1 MEPRATA
8 LNRAHEHAVAWLES
22 LDGRAV
28 PPAASPDDVAAL
40 LGAELPDG
48 PSDPVEVIDLLAR
61 ASEGGLTAIPSGRFF
76 GFVMGGTH
84 PAALAA
90 DWLVSAWDQNAGM
103 RAVTPAHSAV
113 EDVTSAWLL
122 DLLDLP
128 PAAGVGFVTGATMAN
143 FTCLASARDE
153 VLRRAGWDA
162 DTDGL
167 HGAPPVRVLVGEER
181 HDSVDLVLRYL
192 GLGRPEAVAADE
204 QGRVRPD
211 ALAAALASGGSGP
224 TIVALQAGNVHSGA
238 FDPFAETIRTA
249 HDHDAWVHVDGAFG
263 LFAAA
268 SDRLRHL
275 TTGFA
280 AADSWGTDA
289 HKTLNVPYDC
299 GIAIVRDPVA
309 MKAAMGMHGDYLIQD
324 ADKGDSFERVPELS
338 RRARALPVWAVLR
351 SLGRSGVAEL
361 VDGLARHAR
370 TFADRLSAIEGVEVL
385 NDVDYTQVCVSFG
398 SDERTREV
406 VRRVLDDGTAWMSGS
421 QWQGRAVLRI
431 SVSNWSTTDEDVERS
446 LEALERIAADVP

>member
-1 MEPRATA
+1 
-8 LNRAHEHAVAWLES
+8 
-22 LDGRAV
+22 
-28 PPAASPDDVAAL
+28 
-40 LGAELPDG
+40 
-48 PSDPVEVIDLLAR
+48 
-61 ASEGGLTAIPSGRFF
+61 
-76 GFVMGGTH
+76 
-84 PAALAA
+84 
-90 DWLVSAWDQNAGM
+90 
-103 RAVTPAHSAV
+103 
-113 EDVTSAWLL
+113 
-122 DLLDLP
+122 
-128 PAAGVGFVTGATMAN
+128 MAN

-153 VLRRAGWDA
+153 VLRRAGWDPGA
-162 DTDGL
+162 DGL
-167 HGAPPVRVLVGEER
+167 NGAPPVRVLVGEER

-192 GLGRPEAVAADE
+192 GLGRPEAVAADD
-204 QGRVRPD
+204 QGRIRPD

-238 FDPFAETIRTA
+238 FDPFPEAIRTA
-249 HDHDAWVHVDGAFG
+249 HEHDAWVHVDGAFG

-275 TTGFA
+275 TAGIA

-361 VDGLARHAR
+361 VDGLAAPRAHLRRSAHR
-370 TFADRLSAIEGVEVL
+370 DRG
-385 NDVDYTQVCVSFG
+385 G
-398 SDERTREV
+398 
-406 VRRVLDDGTAWMSGS
+406 GGS
-421 QWQGRAVLRI
+421 QRRRLHPGVCLLRLRRPHPGGRPPRAGGRHRVDVRVPVAGPGGAPDLGQQLVDHRRGRRAQPRRAGAGARRRTLWVVDPRHPDRRTPARGIGLAVGPF
-431 SVSNWSTTDEDVERS
+431 VD
-446 LEALERIAADVP
+446 